1 MEENKK
7 EQFHT
12 NLQITDLIRLH
23 KKASNNFAHAV
34 KLNLCNLYYCRNTVY
49 WENLYFSV
57 LRQ

>member
-12 NLQITDLIRLH
+12 NLQIIF

-34 KLNLCNLYYCRNTVY
+34 KLNPKFAHLYYCRNTEKY
-49 WENLYFSV
+49 KFSQYTV

>member
-23 KKASNNFAHAV
+23 KKAITT
-34 KLNLCNLYYCRNTVY
+34 LPQIIL
-49 WENLYFSV
+49 SV
-57 LRQ
+57 LRKLTYSKIKVLQ